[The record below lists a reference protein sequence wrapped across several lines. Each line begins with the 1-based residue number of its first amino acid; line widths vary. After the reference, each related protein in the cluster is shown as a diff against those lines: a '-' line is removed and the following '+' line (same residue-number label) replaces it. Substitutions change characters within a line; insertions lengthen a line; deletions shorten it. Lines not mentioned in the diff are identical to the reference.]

1 MSKYEFKLPDIGEG
15 VTEGEIVNWL
25 VSPGDVV
32 TEDQPMVEVMTDKAT
47 VTITSP
53 KAGKIVETRGKA
65 GEVVPVHDV
74 LVVFDLSGGAA
85 ASAGEAAA
93 HAPEAA
99 AAPTSATA
107 ASAAAGGDAKK
118 EPAATAVGD
127 IKEDLPGMSLMV
139 VADPTAS
146 AAPQAAPAE
155 RAYFNEKPLAT
166 PATRKLARDLGVD
179 LRNVPPSGASGRV
192 SSDDVRSF
200 KAGGAQKGA
209 AGGAGASGGAAVV
222 PVAVAPGTA
231 PAAVPP
237 VVAAVGASAPA
248 GSAPPGTPGPATAPA
263 AASSEGHAPAASG
276 AASAAPAAAH
286 AQPARAPVKIPSS
299 RAGGEGQDERIPLRG
314 VRKRI
319 FEQMG
324 RSKQTAAHFTFVEE
338 CDVTALKELRAR
350 LRPAAEQSG
359 VKLTFLPFI
368 AKAVVA
374 ALKRHPTLNS
384 AFDESTQE
392 IVVRKAIHLGI
403 ASATKAG
410 LIVPVVRDAD
420 RKSILDIAR
429 DIGRLGEDTKAG
441 KVKAE
446 DLGGSTFTITS
457 LGQQGGLFATP
468 ILNFPEVG
476 ILGVHQM
483 KQKPVVRDGQIV
495 IGDVMLLSLSFD
507 HRIIDGHIGAA
518 FAYEVIGYLQDPDKL
533 FLET

>member
-1 MSKYEFKLPDIGEG
+1 MSRYEFKLPDIGEG

-25 VSPGDVV
+25 VAPGDTV

-53 KAGKIVETRGKA
+53 KAGKILETRGKA
-65 GEVVPVHDV
+65 GEIVPVHDV
-74 LVVFDLSGGAA
+74 LVVFDLSGGGA
-85 ASAGEAAA
+85 
-93 HAPEAA
+93 
-99 AAPTSATA
+99 
-107 ASAAAGGDAKK
+107 AAAGGTAPQAAAAEEPKAEPKK
-118 EPAATAVGD
+118 ELAATAVGD
-127 IKEDLPGMSLMV
+127 IKEDLPGMSLMTV
-139 VADPTAS
+139 
-146 AAPQAAPAE
+146 AAPQAAAPAPSQAA
-155 RAYFNEKPLAT
+155 AYFNEKPLAT

-179 LRNVPPSGASGRV
+179 LKQVPPTGSSGRV
-192 SSDDVRSF
+192 TSDDVRSF
-200 KAGGAQKGA
+200 KS
-209 AGGAGASGGAAVV
+209 SGGAASGGVAQV

-237 VVAAVGASAPA
+237 VATAVHPATPA
-248 GSAPPGTPGPATAPA
+248 GSAPPGTPGTPEPAVVAQPA
-263 AASSEGHAPAASG
+263 AT
-276 AASAAPAAAH
+276 PAAAH
-286 AQPARAPVKIPSS
+286 AAPAAPQRTPTKIVSS
-299 RAGGEGQDERIPLRG
+299 ASGGDEQDERIPLRG

-338 CDVTALKELRAR
+338 CDVTALKELRTR
-350 LRPAAEQSG
+350 LKPAAEKEG

-374 ALKRHPTLNS
+374 ALKKHPSLNS
-384 AFDESTQE
+384 AFDETSQE
-392 IVVRKAIHLGI
+392 IVVRKSIHLGI
-403 ASATKAG
+403 ASATEAG
-410 LIVPVVRDAD
+410 LTVPVVRNAD

-429 DIGRLGEDTKAG
+429 DIGRLGEATKAG
-441 KVKAE
+441 KVRPE

-495 IGDVMLLSLSFD
+495 VGDVMLLSLSFD
-507 HRIIDGHIGAA
+507 HRIIDGHVGAA
-518 FAYEVIGYLQDPDKL
+518 FAYEIISYLEDPDKL
-533 FLET
+533 FLGT